1 MQRKVDGNK
10 KVQYLVKTIS
20 IVSLNL
26 VQKGLQL
33 NPLES
38 FVVNNLYLAKAVEL
52 FFFLNR

>member
-52 FFFLNR
+52 FFS